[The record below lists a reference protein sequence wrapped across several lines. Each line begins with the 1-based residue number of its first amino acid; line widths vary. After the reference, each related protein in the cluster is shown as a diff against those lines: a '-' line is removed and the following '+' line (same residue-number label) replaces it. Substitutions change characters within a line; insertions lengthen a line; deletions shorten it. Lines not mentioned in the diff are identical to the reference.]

1 MTVELRLDGRV
12 AFITGSDSGIGQGIA
27 RLFAESGADVVVHY
41 YSDQAGADA
50 TAASVRAAGQRAIVV
65 QADVGDEGEV
75 ERVFEEIDAT
85 FGRID
90 IMVNNAGHGGGGYVH
105 ELDPATWDR
114 VLRTNLYGP
123 FLCSRQAGRRMV
135 AQGAG
140 GRIINITSVHQ
151 ESPTAGS
158 SPYDVSKGGLRNL
171 TQTQALELAPHGIT
185 VNALAPGMILT
196 PMNGRAKDDAAVREA
211 AEAQIPLR
219 RAGVP
224 ADIANMALFLAS
236 DAASYCTGST
246 YFVDGGWM
254 LTRPPV

>member
-1 MTVELRLDGRV
+1 MELRLDGRI

-27 RLFAESGADVVVHY
+27 RRFAESGADVAVHY
-41 YSDQAGADA
+41 YSDAAGAEE
-50 TAASVRAAGQRAIVV
+50 TAGFVRAAGRRAIVV
-65 QADVGDEGEV
+65 QADVGDEAAV
-75 ERVFEEIDAT
+75 ERVFGEIDA
-85 FGRID
+85 FGPIE

-105 ELDPATWDR
+105 ELDPAVWDR

-123 FLCSRQAGRRMV
+123 FHCSRQAGRRMV
-135 AQGAG
+135 ERGQG

-151 ESPTAGS
+151 ASPTAGS

-196 PMNGRAKDDAAVREA
+196 PMNGKARDDARVREA
-211 AEAQIPLR
+211 AEAQIPMR
-219 RAGVP
+219 RAGLPV
-224 ADIANMALFLAS
+224 DIANMALFLAS

-246 YFVDGGWM
+246 FFVDGGWM